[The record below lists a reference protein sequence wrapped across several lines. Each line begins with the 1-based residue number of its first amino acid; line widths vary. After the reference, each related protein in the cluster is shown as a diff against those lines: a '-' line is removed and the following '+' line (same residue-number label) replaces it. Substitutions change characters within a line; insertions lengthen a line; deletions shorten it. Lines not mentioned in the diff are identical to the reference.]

1 MNLDAKEKAEELF
14 DKFYLI
20 KDDIY
25 NECRMHENEA
35 KKCALITVDELK
47 NMDWYI
53 PNKEEWNKYQNFLD
67 EVKQELEKLV

>member
-1 MNLDAKEKAEELF
+1 MNLDAKSKSEELF
-14 DKFYLI
+14 ISFLSDRM
-20 KDDIY
+20 KD
-25 NECRMHENEA
+25 ENA

-67 EVKQELEKLV
+67 EVKQEIEKL

>member
-14 DKFYLI
+14 NSYKNSIISDRM
-20 KDDIY
+20 KD
-25 NECRMHENEA
+25 ENA